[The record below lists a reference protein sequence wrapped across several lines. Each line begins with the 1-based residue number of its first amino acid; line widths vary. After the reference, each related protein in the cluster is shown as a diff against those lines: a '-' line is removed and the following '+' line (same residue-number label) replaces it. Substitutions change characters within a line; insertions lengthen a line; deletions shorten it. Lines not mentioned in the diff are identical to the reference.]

1 MRIAYLGVL
10 DISRGSGVLK
20 KVITQIKTW
29 ISMGHETKLFVLG
42 PENKVWEGLKLSS
55 VPYYNTIY
63 SNMVKRFFSWRDL
76 LAAINK
82 WQPDV
87 VYYRSGIYYPG
98 FKKLANRF
106 PVIAE
111 INTLDLDEYKLSYS
125 HAKCFYHRVTRKMLF
140 APCAGLVC
148 VTSELANHYSC
159 FGKPT
164 VVIAN
169 GIDLAN
175 YAPLLPTNNEVPR
188 LAFLGSPGY
197 PWHGIDKIITL
208 ARLCPEFNFDVIGY
222 NANDV
227 PYNGQ
232 MPSNIKFHG
241 LLNSNEYASLL
252 AKSDVAIGTLSL
264 HVIKNMNEASPLKVR
279 EYLAHGL
286 PVIIGYKDTDFP
298 NGASFLLELPNCEDN
313 IINNVQLVKAF
324 VYQWKGKRVPRNEV
338 LHIDASRKEA
348 SRLAFLNQVLDYY
361 CLKQK

>member
-1 MRIAYLGVL
+1 MVKIAYLATTFDV
-10 DISRGSGVLK
+10 SRESGVLK
-20 KVITQIKTW
+20 KIISQMKTW
-29 ISMGHETKLFVLG
+29 ISQGHEVEMFVLNPQG
-42 PENKVWEGLKLSS
+42 GIWEGVRKNSLIFNSF
-55 VPYYNTIY
+55 VYNTSI
-63 SNMVKRFFSWRDL
+63 SGLFAWHSMLK
-76 LAAINK
+76 AIRK
-82 WQPDV
+82 WYPDII
-87 VYYRSGIYYPG
+87 YYRSGVYYPS
-98 FKKLANRF
+98 FKALACMF
-106 PVIAE
+106 PIVAE
-111 INTLDLDEYKLSYS
+111 INSYDVVEYKMFLSQ
-125 HAKCFYHRVTRKMLF
+125 AKYFYHRVTRKMLF

-148 VTSELANHYSC
+148 VTNELANRYSC
-159 FGKPT
+159 FDKPT

-188 LAFLGSPGY
+188 LVFLGSPGH
-197 PWHGIDKIITL
+197 PWHGIDKIIML

-264 HVIKNMNEASPLKVR
+264 HVKNMNEASPLKIR

-338 LHIDASRKEA
+338 LHIDASRKETD
-348 SRLAFLNQVLDYY
+348 RLVFLEKVIKNWG
-361 CLKQK
+361 K